1 LLILDETDVEI
12 EIKKIDIDQVD
23 NCLLTSNDEETDAQ
37 TTSDNKS
44 DETNMLTSSVQVD
57 SYAVFVLFILSIVRI
72 RFTRKL
78 LTSLLLS

>member
-23 NCLLTSNDEETDAQ
+23 NCLLTSNDEEI
-37 TTSDNKS
+37 DNKS
-44 DETNMLTSSVQVD
+44 DDTKILAGSVQVLD
-57 SYAVFVLFILSIVRI
+57 NCAVFVLLVLSIVLARA